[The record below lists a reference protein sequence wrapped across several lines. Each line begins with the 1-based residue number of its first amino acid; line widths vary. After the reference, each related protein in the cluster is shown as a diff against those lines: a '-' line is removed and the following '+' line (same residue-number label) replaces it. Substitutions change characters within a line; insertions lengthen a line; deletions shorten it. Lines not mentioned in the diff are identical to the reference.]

1 MPGTGLACRS
11 VRVVAALRQ
20 LLRIH
25 IDPEPFAMPLAAG
38 ALAGVDIAAVFALA
52 VVRHGKTS
60 FPYSNSEAKSLVYI
74 V

>member
-11 VRVVAALRQ
+11 VRVVAALCQ

-38 ALAGVDIAAVFALA
+38 AFAGVDIAAVFALA